1 MAERIGRVD
10 RRTRET
16 EISATIRLD
25 GRGEVSVETG
35 IGFFDHMLQQLGR
48 HGLMDLLVKA
58 KGDTHIDDHH
68 TVEDVG
74 IILGQALLQALGDK
88 RSIRR
93 FSSAAV
99 PLDEALCRVDLDISG
114 RGGFFLKGAFPREK
128 TGSFDCF
135 LAGDFFSAFATN
147 AGVTMH
153 MELVGGTNPHHV
165 VESAFKSVA
174 VALRDATQIDSRIV
188 GVPSTKGVL

>member
-1 MAERIGRVD
+1 MAERIGRVE
-10 RRTRET
+10 RKTRET

-25 GRGEVSVETG
+25 GRGDVKAETG

-48 HGLMDLLVKA
+48 HGLMDLTVKA
-58 KGDTHIDDHH
+58 HGDIHIDDHH

-74 IILGQALLQALGDK
+74 ILLGQALLSALGDK

-93 FSSAAV
+93 FASAAI
-99 PLDEALCRVDLDISG
+99 PLDDALARVDLDISG

-128 TGSFDCF
+128 SGQFDCY
-135 LAGDFFSAFATN
+135 LAGDFFSAFAMN
-147 AGVTMH
+147 AGLTLH
-153 MELVGGTNPHHV
+153 MDLVCGTNPHHV
-165 VESAFKSVA
+165 VESAFKSLA
-174 VALRDATQIDSRIV
+174 LALRDATALDSRII